1 MDSILRS
8 LDERYGTPGA
18 TGGPTTV
25 TATGGDSI
33 LRSLDERYGRPGAPD
48 ERLTLSLRGAQQ
60 LSPDQWARGIEASR
74 KAGLPI
80 GIGSR
85 NPEEAA
91 KMVTRRE
98 FEEAVRMAPAIGA
111 AALRDPNLARL
122 MQDDLRNVVDI
133 ELKSREF
140 NGVSPVRG
148 PKASFFSVLS
158 GLGTMAINAP
168 AEWASASKEV
178 LAGALGDTRAAGNY
192 ARDSA
197 TARARVAN
205 ARPELSGMSELDRML
220 LGGAYGGAESA
231 IMNAPGL
238 AAGAIAAS
246 TGAGAPAVVAASLA
260 PMFAQVLPTAFSRA
274 SAQGLS
280 FSDSLQY
287 GLGQAAV
294 ETLTEIPAIGFLAKR
309 MGKEALSKLIGGYL
323 FHNIGPE
330 QVATLAGDALD
341 TAFLPGQSWD
351 QYFSIKGRGEA
362 AIQTFVATV
371 VGGGALAGVVKLA
384 EGLVG
389 PAPEAE
395 RAIEASK
402 VLQNM
407 SKFVA
412 ASKVRNRDATTME
425 TLLQS
430 LQEENGAPTTLYLD
444 SNVLTPEMQQQLE
457 ALMPSVAAQRD
468 EIVAGAMIELPVGEL
483 LTKLAGT
490 PLEQQLVPELRTD
503 ENALS
508 VREAETFYQSQSQA
522 FEAAAEKLAAQ
533 KTQDTA
539 WNASAQELND
549 TLTGMFTA
557 VPTINKDQARA
568 YVAPLQA
575 FYTTLADRLGIAPA
589 EAYNRYKVTLS
600 SEQIANATLT
610 QTPPARATAADFQ
623 RGSVKSILEKG
634 DWAILTAS
642 DPGAVQASKED
653 NDTANAELVAELRA
667 KGFEVLEVVGK
678 YGVVADSYIVLG
690 MTTQQAMELGN
701 RYGQES
707 VLTREGLVY
716 GDGTVQRATGITEH
730 ETAPEDFYTEIPSTG
745 ALFTVD
751 IDFDKKVPLLDA
763 QLGQRRGAL
772 PLLSE
777 AELAVSAIG
786 LMSESGTK
794 LESFAKRG
802 IGGLPEMVRFLME
815 RRAATG
821 EPIYDITNPED
832 QQKIARIMVAE
843 AIEHAAREG
852 DALAWYDETID
863 KTVARLALKF
873 PEVDTDPNARAM
885 LLLATAITSQGLNP
899 EDNLALAVDI
909 YSEYR
914 TNGRFPLRGSGES
927 LSVMAGNFAK
937 ANDILDKLEATNGGD
952 KAAAVT
958 ELRTFLSTPY
968 RAGDLKNAG
977 FSVDEKV
984 DEMVLG
990 SVIFGSKIGFGFYSN
1005 LNGNFEPV
1013 TIDMWFMRTIGRIAG
1028 TLAAFEEGLYA
1039 EQVQRFRD
1047 ALRERG
1053 AKGRGLFA
1061 AQIEAML
1068 KDKAQ
1073 GPVNLLTLA
1082 RTDDQAVIDL
1092 ARFVASAHKR
1102 DYKAN
1107 RAAFD
1112 AKTRVKTELVAAA
1125 GNMIVSLDKPK
1136 DVPAS
1141 GGEKQN
1147 LRAIVRMAVEGMQQ
1161 AYGTRVPPAA
1171 LQALIWYPEQYLYKQ
1186 SGVKLRVVGQ
1196 DYAGAA
1202 AKLLSEEGFSDA
1214 DISAA
1219 DSRRLD
1225 RSQAGSTAAG
1235 EPGGVLPGA
1244 GQPDR
1249 VDAPVRD
1256 SRAAL
1261 ARVTGTASGNA
1272 GGTLNQG
1279 SARPVPEYGV
1289 ARDGATSVF
1298 AIHYSPRPQT
1308 QLESSKYGT
1317 GMRGAEAARI
1327 DQSFDDRLR
1336 QRIHFYVD
1344 GGNGISPENAVGGN
1358 MHWVR
1363 LNNVYDINEDALGIW
1378 SSGGDI
1384 NAREG
1389 KIIDAGFD
1397 GYVADMGKQRAAVL
1411 LGKHSVAVEGGTLKQ
1426 TGEPTLVLGEGVP
1439 PTSTPLVLTFG
1450 GTFNPVHGGHVSV
1463 VAEALRQLKGAGYTV
1478 EKVLVSPSP
1487 AFLARDKAA
1496 KSGEKATST
1505 GDRVE
1510 MLRLAFASIPEV
1522 EVVGDLAKELNTNRV
1537 SGRSAL
1543 GDYAANSFPNTAV
1556 VQLAGEDTAP
1566 GTPPGFP
1573 ALYVNQ
1579 KQGRPAETY
1588 YVLGRGKDALSSS
1601 MIRRALADGVIPGKS
1616 TDREVLQYM
1625 AAVLGLSNEIPIDG
1639 SLRPLDAENFGFD
1652 PPPQTLPNDDPL
1664 LVETHLKKTYLDE
1677 DGVERP
1683 RKELRDAIADS
1694 YLALAKP
1701 VTGRKPILYLMGGG
1715 GAAGKG
1721 TIRKQLVA
1729 RKQIPDDVPSI
1740 DPDVLKAALPEYS
1753 KMLEAGDSRAA
1764 ATVHLESSR
1773 LSKRIRDSLVDLKT
1787 DFVMDVTLASEKNIG
1802 DIREIISKGHEVR
1815 LFGVVIDP
1823 EVAVYRAMKRGQE
1836 ESRYVPPQELLRAHQ
1851 SFAANIP
1858 ALVSLVDQATLFEN
1872 TDGAELIA
1880 LAKNGQL
1887 EIIDGVLYN
1896 QIAPRGEA
1904 INVQAST
1911 LREVRPSLSRG
1922 SLDFSKDRAGG
1933 NEVGS
1938 EAAGRPLGGGVRGGS
1953 GAPARGAEEGTG
1965 RSPGGVTPGAFDP
1978 NNPSILAQPA
1988 YHGTPHRGIDKFS
2001 TDKIGTGEGAQVYGW
2016 GLYFAGK
2023 RAIAEWYR
2031 NKLSLNRGAFSL
2043 VDKATGEP
2051 IAEGTPGA
2059 ELVKQRMLSYGVDL
2073 RASDIDQFKTL
2084 WKENIQR
2091 LQGRASEYDAL
2102 REPNAGD
2109 ARMLEIID
2117 QSVAEDAA
2125 RVRELEAAID
2135 LIGKVKRN
2143 AEGQLYEVDIP
2154 EDSEMLLWDRP
2165 LSEQPEAVRAAL
2177 KDLEIPNVSGQ
2188 NILELDPK
2196 GAELYRALARSNGS
2210 DRAASEY
2217 LASLGIKGVKYLDGT
2232 SRGTAG
2238 NPILRI
2244 GGAVK
2249 APSLSTPAPERSG
2262 DIRLLRKNGDLA
2274 AALEEARD
2282 SDAEPAEIA
2291 YLESLRGKTIDVQR
2305 ADDSTYNYVVFSGD
2319 DVAIRNQFYQT
2330 PAETVRG
2337 QISFAPDIAS
2347 VASRIT
2353 LLKDADMSTFL
2364 HETGHFMLEVY
2375 TDIASK
2381 PNPPPEIVKD
2391 LEALLKWM
2399 GFKGTD
2405 DQTPLQ
2411 LWTSAPIS
2419 VRREYH
2425 ETFARGFEAYLRE
2438 GNAPTVELQ
2447 PFFSKFRSWLVRIY
2461 KTLTQLNV
2469 KLSPEV
2475 RQVMDRM
2482 LASEQQIDESRQ
2494 IRSQVPLFASAEELG
2509 MDEKQWADY
2518 QALNDAQR
2526 EEAISDLQARSIRN
2540 MQWLGNA
2547 RSREM
2552 RKLQKKA
2559 AEIRKEMMPAVLDEI
2574 RKRPVYAAR
2583 RFLSRGI
2590 LPDGG
2595 QVTGAKLSI
2604 PALKEMYGDAANAP
2618 WRYLSTGKFGLATSN
2633 ETEALHPD
2641 AVADMFGFTSGDHLV
2656 RELLAARPESEEAT
2670 DIIDRRMLEEYSD
2683 LSDEASMNRAIDSAL
2698 ANEARSKFLATELAA
2713 LTKTQ
2718 APIRAM
2724 AKAAKEWAAKLVGAK
2739 KIRDIKPGTYSA
2751 AEAKEGRHAMNELK
2765 LGNTARAAIH
2775 KRNQLLQHHAART
2788 AADALEEVEKAV
2800 AYLKKFDSP
2809 GVREKIDQA
2818 YLDQIDKILEK
2829 FDLRKMSLKAM
2840 DQRAALSRFV
2850 AALPEGLELD
2860 LPDYVQDDAQRV
2872 PYRELTLEDFRGVV
2886 DSVKMIDHL
2895 GRLKEKLLTA
2905 KEAREFKAVVDE
2917 ISTSIDTN
2925 GTKTVKLRVQR
2936 TAGRSLGKMW
2946 RGYLAGHRKMSSLFK
2961 EMDGS
2966 VENGPL
2972 WRYIINPMNDRSDME
2987 ATMRA
2992 EASAKLRELFA
3003 GIRGG
3008 EKFGGG
3014 GMFLPGLNLSL
3025 NREERIA
3032 VALNVGNE
3040 GNLQRLLNGQDNGR
3054 GSIVPWTPLQ
3064 VQEVLDTLTEAEWK
3078 FVQGVWDFFEDTYK
3092 PQVAAKQKRVTGV
3105 EPEWVVPT
3113 PVTTPFGVLR
3123 GGYFP
3128 IVYDTNQ
3135 SIVAG
3140 DQKDVELAKQQMQG
3154 AARFATTRRGHTKE
3168 RAEQVTGRPLLLSLD
3183 AIGRNV
3189 NDVIHDLTWHEWLI
3203 DTNRLL
3209 KSPAIA
3215 DAILHRYG
3223 PEVLSNIKSTVLDI
3237 ATGDNVRQTVMDPVL
3252 NHLRAGTTIVG
3263 MGWSLS
3269 TAMINVTGFASS
3281 VVRIGPEW
3289 MLKGL
3294 YEMMG
3299 SPRHIV
3305 ETRAV
3310 VHEKSEFMANRALT
3324 LNREINDVM
3333 NTIVG
3338 DRSDAQE
3345 KFRASFFWMITKTQ
3359 EMVDLPTWLGAYNKA
3374 TAQFPDDD
3382 AKAVAL
3388 ADQAVRDA
3396 QGAGQTADLAPIQ
3409 RGSASMR
3416 LFTTF
3421 YSYMNTQYNLVVDAT
3436 KARTRRGEY
3445 GMLAVD
3451 YLVLMA
3457 VPAMLTVVLKTLF
3470 GLMAGD
3476 DWDEEKFAKK
3486 LAAEFIAYPMSML
3499 VGFRE
3504 LAAAGQYAAGVN
3516 EFGGGYPGPAGL
3528 RAFAEITKLGQQAGQ
3543 GEPDMALLKAAINTG
3558 GILLHFPGGQVARS
3572 IEGAVAMVEDE
3583 ATPLALIFGPP
3594 RD

>member
-1 MDSILRS
+1 MPNDVARLFDAELPRAAPAPTPVSPVQNDVSRLF
-8 LDERYGTPGA
+8 DEA
-18 TGGPTTV
+18 N
-25 TATGGDSI
+25 
-33 LRSLDERYGRPGAPD
+33 GRQPVPD

-60 LSPDQWARGIEASR
+60 LTPDQWARGIEASR

-323 FHNIGPE
+323 FRDIGSE

-362 AIQTFVATV
+362 AIQTLLATV

-610 QTPPARATAADFQ
+610 QDNYSDLKGLPATVDVDGKQVTFGAIPLARNAAAQYMRSAGLPYAPPRDYAKVDPDRARRIAEAFDMAEHRPNDPEVAAAYAAMIAETLAQYQAIKATGLKVEFITDGKDPYGNPRNAIIDVRENNHLWVFSTMDGFGSSDFDAASSPMLQPTNEVDVNGKPMLVNDVFRVVHDYFGHIKDGIGFRADGEENAWRSHAAMYSPLARRAMTTET
-623 RGSVKSILEKG
+623 RGQNSWVNFGPFAEKNKTAGPADTVYADQKVTLLPEWVSTEGAGAGPVLTQSILE
-634 DWAILTAS
+634 
-642 DPGAVQASKED
+642 
-653 NDTANAELVAELRA
+653 
-667 KGFEVLEVVGK
+667 
-678 YGVVADSYIVLG
+678 
-690 MTTQQAMELGN
+690 
-701 RYGQES
+701 
-707 VLTREGLVY
+707 
-716 GDGTVQRATGITEH
+716 
-730 ETAPEDFYTEIPSTG
+730 
-745 ALFTVD
+745 
-751 IDFDKKVPLLDA
+751 
-763 QLGQRRGAL
+763 QRRGAL

-794 LESFAKRG
+794 LESFAEREVG
-802 IGGLPEMVRFLME
+802 ALPEMVRFLME

-821 EPIYDITNPED
+821 EPTYDITNPED

-863 KTVARLALKF
+863 KTVARLALKY

-914 TNGRFPLRGSGES
+914 TNGRFPLRGSGPS

-968 RAGDLKNAG
+968 RAGDLKKAG
-977 FSVDEKV
+977 FSIDEKV

-1028 TLAAFEEGLYA
+1028 TLAAFDEGLYA

-1068 KDKAQ
+1068 KDKVQ

-1092 ARFVASAHKR
+1092 ARFVASAHER

-1125 GNMIVSLDKPK
+1125 GNMIISLDKPK

-1225 RSQAGSTAAG
+1225 RGQAGGPQAG

-1249 VDAPVRD
+1249 ADAPVRD

-1327 DQSFDDRLR
+1327 DRSFDDRLR

-1378 SSGGDI
+1378 SSGGDL

-1411 LGKHSVAVEGGTLKQ
+1411 LGKHSVPVESGALQQTATEVAVDGI
-1426 TGEPTLVLGEGVP
+1426 PFAIN
-1439 PTSTPLVLTFG
+1439 TPLAAAFPRPLPDNDPRLTV
-1450 GTFNPVHGGHVSV
+1450 TSRINTPER
-1463 VAEALRQLKGAGYTV
+1463 EALRARIVDSFFEGKTPSASPTTTV
-1478 EKVLVSPSP
+1478 
-1487 AFLARDKAA
+1487 
-1496 KSGEKATST
+1496 
-1505 GDRVE
+1505 
-1510 MLRLAFASIPEV
+1510 
-1522 EVVGDLAKELNTNRV
+1522 
-1537 SGRSAL
+1537 
-1543 GDYAANSFPNTAV
+1543 
-1556 VQLAGEDTAP
+1556 
-1566 GTPPGFP
+1566 
-1573 ALYVNQ
+1573 
-1579 KQGRPAETY
+1579 
-1588 YVLGRGKDALSSS
+1588 
-1601 MIRRALADGVIPGKS
+1601 
-1616 TDREVLQYM
+1616 M
-1625 AAVLGLSNEIPIDG
+1625 A
-1639 SLRPLDAENFGFD
+1639 
-1652 PPPQTLPNDDPL
+1652 
-1664 LVETHLKKTYLDE
+1664 
-1677 DGVERP
+1677 
-1683 RKELRDAIADS
+1683 
-1694 YLALAKP
+1694 
-1701 VTGRKPILYLMGGG
+1701 GGG
-1715 GAAGKG
+1715 GAGKG
-1721 TIRKQLVA
+1721 TIKRALIETGVLEPSNA
-1729 RKQIPDDVPSI
+1729 IDV
-1740 DPDVLKAALPEYS
+1740 DPDEIKAMLPEYDA
-1753 KMLEAGDSRAA
+1753 LIALGDSRAA
-1764 ATVHLESSR
+1764 ATVHEESSMLAER
-1773 LSKRIRDSLVDLKT
+1773 VMARALEGGFDLV
-1787 DFVMDVTLASEKNIG
+1787 
-1802 DIREIISKGHEVR
+1802 
-1815 LFGVVIDP
+1815 
-1823 EVAVYRAMKRGQE
+1823 
-1836 ESRYVPPQELLRAHQ
+1836 
-1851 SFAANIP
+1851 
-1858 ALVSLVDQATLFEN
+1858 
-1872 TDGAELIA
+1872 
-1880 LAKNGQL
+1880 
-1887 EIIDGVLYN
+1887 
-1896 QIAPRGEA
+1896 
-1904 INVQAST
+1904 
-1911 LREVRPSLSRG
+1911 
-1922 SLDFSKDRAGG
+1922 
-1933 NEVGS
+1933 
-1938 EAAGRPLGGGVRGGS
+1938 
-1953 GAPARGAEEGTG
+1953 
-1965 RSPGGVTPGAFDP
+1965 
-1978 NNPSILAQPA
+1978 
-1988 YHGTPHRGIDKFS
+1988 
-2001 TDKIGTGEGAQVYGW
+2001 
-2016 GLYFAGK
+2016 
-2023 RAIAEWYR
+2023 
-2031 NKLSLNRGAFSL
+2031 
-2043 VDKATGEP
+2043 VDKTMSKSKTG
-2051 IAEGTPGA
+2051 
-2059 ELVKQRMLSYGVDL
+2059 
-2073 RASDIDQFKTL
+2073 
-2084 WKENIQR
+2084 N
-2091 LQGRASEYDAL
+2091 
-2102 REPNAGD
+2102 
-2109 ARMLEIID
+2109 EIID
-2117 QSVAEDAA
+2117 QSQSLGRAVRMFGVTIDPRVAVVRALRRAEATGRFVPIGTLLSAHKGFAGAVGGYLEKVDEAILFDNSTGTPRVIARKDADGLFVDDKMVYDSVVGLA
-2125 RVRELEAAID
+2125 EEINSEAQFVGRILPEGLAGIGEVRGRVQEGFGREAQA
-2135 LIGKVKRN
+2135 
-2143 AEGQLYEVDIP
+2143 AEGRLGQ
-2154 EDSEMLLWDRP
+2154 DR
-2165 LSEQPEAVRAAL
+2165 EGV
-2177 KDLEIPNVSGQ
+2177 VSG
-2188 NILELDPK
+2188 E
-2196 GAELYRALARSNGS
+2196 R
-2210 DRAASEY
+2210 
-2217 LASLGIKGVKYLDGT
+2217 V
-2232 SRGTAG
+2232 SR
-2238 NPILRI
+2238 R
-2244 GGAVK
+2244 
-2249 APSLSTPAPERSG
+2249 SLSFKEVVARTPELQEGA
-2262 DIRLLRKNGDLA
+2262 KKLA
-2274 AALEEARD
+2274 AGEITSAEYDALVARYKPVEAYDTVPVPATDGEMRSALTSDKVERLGAPDALEEGHPVGMRLDIPAYSQHGVWVVSVHEQQAGFSAGTSIGYTSAAKITGASFGVVEKAALNIAGGKPKATIAVIKGNWSPTTPEEAKAQADAALADPAWRQVGMDPERHAYFYDRVTMDPIVSADEVIQVGPLVLARNPKYGKK
-2282 SDAEPAEIA
+2282 SDYLFQEPTEI
-2291 YLESLRGKTIDVQR
+2291 
-2305 ADDSTYNYVVFSGD
+2305 
-2319 DVAIRNQFYQT
+2319 
-2330 PAETVRG
+2330 VRG
-2337 QISFAPDIAS
+2337 QIQFAPDIAMA
-2347 VASRIT
+2347 ASRIT
-2353 LLKDADMSTFL
+2353 LLPDADMSTFL
-2364 HETGHFMLEVY
+2364 HEMGHFMLEVY

-2438 GNAPTVELQ
+2438 GNAPTVDLQ

-2583 RFLSRGI
+2583 RFLSRGV
-2590 LPDGG
+2590 LPEGD

-2604 PALKEMYGDAANAP
+2604 AALKEMYGDAANAP

-2633 ETEALHPD
+2633 EAGALHPD
-2641 AVADMFGFTSGDHLV
+2641 VVAGMFGFTSGDHLV

-2800 AYLKKFDSP
+2800 AYLKKFNSP

-2829 FDLRKMSLKAM
+2829 FDLRNMSLAAM
-2840 DQRAALSRFV
+2840 DKRAALSRFV

-2905 KEAREFKAVVDE
+2905 KEAREFQAVVDE

-2936 TAGRSLGKMW
+2936 TAGRSLGKMV
-2946 RGYLAGHRKMSSLFK
+2946 RGFIAGHRKMSSLFK

-2972 WRYIINPMNDRSDME
+2972 WRYIIKPMNDRSDME

-2992 EASAKLRELFA
+2992 EASAKLQELFA
-3003 GIRGG
+3003 GIRDGG
-3008 EKFGGG
+3008 KFGGSG
-3014 GMFLPGLNLSL
+3014 VFLPGLNLSL
-3025 NREERIA
+3025 NREERIS

-3237 ATGDNVRQTVMDPVL
+3237 ATGDNVRQTVLDPVL
-3252 NHLRAGTTIVG
+3252 NHLRAGSTIVG

-3269 TAMINVTGFASS
+3269 TALINVTGFASS
-3281 VVRIGPEW
+3281 AVRIGPEW
-3289 MLKGL
+3289 VLKGL

-3299 SPRHIV
+3299 SPSHIV
-3305 ETRAV
+3305 ETRAL
-3310 VHEKSEFMANRALT
+3310 VHEKSEFMANRART

-3359 EMVDLPTWLGAYNKA
+3359 EMVDIPTWLGAYNKA

-3421 YSYMNTQYNLVVDAT
+3421 YSYMNTQYNLAVDVT

-3504 LAAAGQYAAGVN
+3504 LAAAGQFAAGVN
-3516 EFGGGYPGPAGL
+3516 DFGGGYPGPAGL
-3528 RAFAEITKLGQQAGQ
+3528 RAFAEMTKLGQQIGQ
-3543 GEPDMALLKAAINTG
+3543 GEPDMALLKAAVNTG
-3558 GILLHFPGGQVARS
+3558 GILLHFPGGQVSRTV
-3572 IEGAVAMVEDE
+3572 EGAVAMAEGE
-3583 ATPLALIFGPP
+3583 ASPLALLFGPP